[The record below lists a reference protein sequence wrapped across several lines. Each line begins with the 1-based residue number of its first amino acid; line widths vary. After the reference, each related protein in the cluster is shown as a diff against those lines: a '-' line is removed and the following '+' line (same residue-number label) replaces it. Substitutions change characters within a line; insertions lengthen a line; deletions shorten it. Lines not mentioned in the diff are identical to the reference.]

1 MDDPSRKL
9 AEAREHL
16 EALKQAGLSRETLL
30 ALLDED
36 SQQPQHSQPQPL
48 PQQQQLDLRRM
59 WNIPPRPSRP
69 YRPIDV
75 AMYGTGNH

>member
-36 SQQPQHSQPQPL
+36 SGQAPQSQQPSQ
-48 PQQQQLDLRRM
+48 QQQQLDLRRM
-59 WNIPPRPSRP
+59 WKIPPPA
-69 YRPIDV
+69 PIDRP
-75 AMYGTGNH
+75 M